1 MLYSPRLADVAQLV
15 EQRFRNAWVGGSSP
29 SIGTISDEDMVDLV
43 QRAGRYFLRSCQ
55 FIVGFRDKID
65 HGLLANLGNYSK
77 YGISEIDGRL

>member
-1 MLYSPRLADVAQLV
+1 MLYSLRFADVAQLV

-55 FIVGFRDKID
+55 FIVGFPDKID
-65 HGLLANLGNYSK
+65 YSPIASLGRYSK
-77 YGISEIDGRL
+77 YGISEINGRL